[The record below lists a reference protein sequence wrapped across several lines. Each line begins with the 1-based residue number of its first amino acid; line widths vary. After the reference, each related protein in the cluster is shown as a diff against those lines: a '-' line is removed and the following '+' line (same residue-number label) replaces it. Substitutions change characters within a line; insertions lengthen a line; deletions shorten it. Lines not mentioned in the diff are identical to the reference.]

1 MVPAILVDSW
11 GAFMDGRKLNIIS
24 HVSLTSKQLR
34 DLAEE
39 VELPFLTYLLGM
51 VALEAEK
58 ALQDSRCDNG
68 IQAPRSA
75 ADFALAERP
84 ARGRA

>member
-1 MVPAILVDSW
+1 
-11 GAFMDGRKLNIIS
+11 MDGRKLNVIS

-39 VELPFLTYLLGM
+39 AELPFLTYLLGM

-58 ALQDSRCDNG
+58 ALQDGRRGDA
-68 IQAPRSA
+68 IRAPHSA
-75 ADFALAERP
+75 ADFALDERP

>member
-1 MVPAILVDSW
+1 
-11 GAFMDGRKLNIIS
+11 MDGRKLDVIS
-24 HVSLTSKQLR
+24 HVSQASRQLR

-39 VELPFLTYLLGM
+39 VELPLLTYLLGM

-58 ALQDSRCDNG
+58 ALQDGRRDDG

-75 ADFALAERP
+75 AEFALADRP

>member
-1 MVPAILVDSW
+1 
-11 GAFMDGRKLNIIS
+11 MDGRKLNVIS
-24 HVSLTSKQLR
+24 HVNLTSRQLR

-58 ALQDSRCDNG
+58 ALQDSRCNNA

-75 ADFALAERP
+75 ADLALEECP

>member
-1 MVPAILVDSW
+1 
-11 GAFMDGRKLNIIS
+11 MDGRKLNIIS
-24 HVSLTSKQLR
+24 HVSLTSRQLR

-58 ALQDSRCDNG
+58 ALQDGRCNNA
-68 IQAPRSA
+68 IQAPHSA
-75 ADFALAERP
+75 ADFGLEERP

>member
-1 MVPAILVDSW
+1 
-11 GAFMDGRKLNIIS
+11 MDGRKLNVIS

-39 VELPFLTYLLGM
+39 AELPFLTYLLGM

-58 ALQDSRCDNG
+58 ALHEGRCQDG

-75 ADFALAERP
+75 ADFALDERP

>member
-1 MVPAILVDSW
+1 
-11 GAFMDGRKLNIIS
+11 MDGRKLNVIS
-24 HVSLTSKQLR
+24 HISLTSKQLR

-39 VELPFLTYLLGM
+39 VEVPFLTYLLGM

-58 ALQDSRCDNG
+58 ALMNSRHQDG

-75 ADFALAERP
+75 ADFALEGRP

>member
-1 MVPAILVDSW
+1 
-11 GAFMDGRKLNIIS
+11 MDDKKFNIIS
-24 HVSLTSKQLR
+24 HVSLTSRQLR

-68 IQAPRSA
+68 IPAPRSA
-75 ADFALAERP
+75 ADFALEESP

>member
-1 MVPAILVDSW
+1 
-11 GAFMDGRKLNIIS
+11 MDGRKLNVIS
-24 HVSLTSKQLR
+24 HVSLTSRQLR

-58 ALQDSRCDNG
+58 ALQDGRRDDG
-68 IQAPRSA
+68 ISAPRSA
-75 ADFALAERP
+75 ADLALAERP

>member
-1 MVPAILVDSW
+1 
-11 GAFMDGRKLNIIS
+11 MDGTKLNVIS
-24 HVSLTSKQLR
+24 HVGLTSKQLR

-39 VELPFLTYLLGM
+39 AELPFLTYLLGM

-58 ALQDSRCDNG
+58 ALQDGRRGNG
-68 IQAPRSA
+68 IQAAHSA
-75 ADFALAERP
+75 ADFTLDERP